1 MKLHTTYLEGAV
13 LPTVVVAALVMLT
26 ATLGLL
32 ALWEQETL
40 LFTRTQRLR
49 QARAD
54 VESAALLYRLHPD
67 ERALTA
73 AGGYLLYDSLPQ
85 SRIFVRREPW
95 GLYELLHITTA
106 DSLVASSRIV
116 GAEPDPARTLFYA
129 DDRTAVT
136 LAGDTRLHG
145 TLRLPQNGL
154 TYGRVG
160 AEFYRGEEVPRTAIR
175 SSAAMLPAPSAA
187 VAARIGALFA
197 FAQQL
202 PAAGDLPDSLGI
214 SFRDPTVALRLGTA
228 EIGGC
233 TLRGRIVLA
242 ADELRIDSACR
253 LENVLVCARKI
264 TVGSGAR
271 IAAQL
276 FARDTVVVEPCAV
289 LEYPSGIYA
298 GRYAE
303 LGDRA
308 TADGYVIVRDT
319 VRHKKMAASY
329 RQSRTARVRGLLHA
343 DGAAQVQGDRRGV
356 CGAQTGRLLLAAGI
370 LQGYALRPYAARKFR
385 HGATAVAR
393 RRRGRAQK
401 GGRMRRVKRASGGRL
416 RAASLVEAVVAA
428 VVLLIAFTAAMEL
441 LPRLTLRGDD
451 ALAVA
456 EAEYRAMCAF
466 DKYGSGVWPAGTYVE
481 RYGGG
486 EATVRVEPYRQ
497 YNDVQLITIE
507 VRIDGSRKRIVHRQL
522 VECAE

>member
-13 LPTVVVAALVMLT
+13 LPTVVAAALVMLT

-54 VESAALLYRLHPD
+54 VESAALLHRLHPD

-187 VAARIGALFA
+187 AAARIGALFA

-202 PAAGDLPDSLGI
+202 PAAGDLPDSLGV

-276 FARDTVVVEPCAV
+276 FARDTV
-289 LEYPSGIYA
+289 
-298 GRYAE
+298 
-303 LGDRA
+303 
-308 TADGYVIVRDT
+308 
-319 VRHKKMAASY
+319 RHKKMAASY

-343 DGAAQVQGDRRGV
+343 DGAAQVQGIV
-356 CGAQTGRLLLAAGI
+356 AGCAE
-370 LQGYALRPYAARKFR
+370 LRQAVYFSPQGYYKDMLYDLTLLENS
-385 HGATAVAR
+385 ATA
-393 RRRGRAQK
+393 QPLWH
-401 GGRMRRVKRASGGRL
+401 GGA
-416 RAASLVEAVVAA
+416 EAVRRKEA
-428 VVLLIAFTAAMEL
+428 V
-441 LPRLTLRGDD
+441 
-451 ALAVA
+451 
-456 EAEYRAMCAF
+456 C
-466 DKYGSGVWPAGTYVE
+466 VE
-481 RYGGG
+481 
-486 EATVRVEPYRQ
+486 
-497 YNDVQLITIE
+497 
-507 VRIDGSRKRIVHRQL
+507 
-522 VECAE
+522 

>member
-343 DGAAQVQGDRRGV
+343 DGAAQVRGSSRGV
-356 CGAQTGRLLLAAGI
+356 RSSDRPSTSRRRDTTRICSTTLRCSKIPPRRNRCGTAAPRPC
-370 LQGYALRPYAARKFR
+370 AERRPYASSKTGLGRKAARGLARRSRRSGGGAADRFHGGNGAAAPSDAARGRCARSCRSRIPGHVRLRQIRIRRMARR
-385 HGATAVAR
+385 HVRRAVR
-393 RRRGRAQK
+393 RRRSDGAR
-401 GGRMRRVKRASGGRL
+401 G
-416 RAASLVEAVVAA
+416 AVSA
-428 VVLLIAFTAAMEL
+428 I
-441 LPRLTLRGDD
+441 
-451 ALAVA
+451 
-456 EAEYRAMCAF
+456 
-466 DKYGSGVWPAGTYVE
+466 
-481 RYGGG
+481 
-486 EATVRVEPYRQ
+486 Q
-497 YNDVQLITIE
+497 
-507 VRIDGSRKRIVHRQL
+507 
-522 VECAE
+522 

>member
-54 VESAALLYRLHPD
+54 VESAALLHRLHPD

-187 VAARIGALFA
+187 AAARIGALFA

-343 DGAAQVQGDRRGV
+343 DGAAQVQGIV
-356 CGAQTGRLLLAAGI
+356 AGCAE
-370 LQGYALRPYAARKFR
+370 LRQAVYFSPQGYYKDMLYDLTLLENS
-385 HGATAVAR
+385 ATA
-393 RRRGRAQK
+393 QPLWH
-401 GGRMRRVKRASGGRL
+401 GGA
-416 RAASLVEAVVAA
+416 EAVVAA

>member
-95 GLYELLHITTA
+95 GLYELLRITTA

-202 PAAGDLPDSLGI
+202 PAAGDLPDSLGV

-308 TADGYVIVRDT
+308 TADGYVIVERTLEDEVEVLNVPLPAVLCVT
-319 VRHKKMAASY
+319 SDINTPKIPAMKAILGAGKKPVTQWSAADINW
-329 RQSRTARVRGLLHA
+329 VPVPE
-343 DGAAQVQGDRRGV
+343 QV
-356 CGAQTGRLLLAAGI
+356 
-370 LQGYALRPYAARKFR
+370 KF
-385 HGATAVAR
+385 V
-393 RRRGRAQK
+393 
-401 GGRMRRVKRASGGRL
+401 
-416 RAASLVEAVVAA
+416 SLSA
-428 VVLLIAFTAAMEL
+428 
-441 LPRLTLRGDD
+441 PQQ
-451 ALAVA
+451 A
-456 EAEYRAMCAF
+456 E
-466 DKYGSGVWPAGTYVE
+466 
-481 RYGGG
+481 
-486 EATVRVEPYRQ
+486 
-497 YNDVQLITIE
+497 
-507 VRIDGSRKRIVHRQL
+507 RKRVVIEGDSPQAISELADHLRK
-522 VECAE
+522 AMN

>member
-1 MKLHTTYLEGAV
+1 MGAGD
-13 LPTVVVAALVMLT
+13 AALH
-26 ATLGLL
+26 AH
-32 ALWEQETL
+32 AAAAA
-40 LFTRTQRLR
+40 
-49 QARAD
+49 ARAD

-73 AGGYLLYDSLPQ
+73 AGGYLLYDSPAAVAHLRAP
-85 SRIFVRREPW
+85 RAVGPLRTAAHHDGRLARREQPHRRCRTRSRTDA
-95 GLYELLHITTA
+95 LH
-106 DSLVASSRIV
+106 
-116 GAEPDPARTLFYA
+116 A

-160 AEFYRGEEVPRTAIR
+160 AEFYRGEEVPARRSAARQRCFPHLRLPSRHGSAHSSLSRSSCRPPAICPTASAYRSAIR
-175 SSAAMLPAPSAA
+175 PSPCASARPRSAA
-187 VAARIGALFA
+187 
-197 FAQQL
+197 
-202 PAAGDLPDSLGI
+202 
-214 SFRDPTVALRLGTA
+214 
-228 EIGGC
+228 

-289 LEYPSGIYA
+289 LEYPSGICA

-343 DGAAQVQGDRRGV
+343 DGAAQVQGIVAGVRSSDRPS
-356 CGAQTGRLLLAAGI
+356 TS
-370 LQGYALRPYAARKFR
+370 
-385 HGATAVAR
+385 R
-393 RRRGRAQK
+393 RRDTTGICSTTLRCSK
-401 GGRMRRVKRASGGRL
+401 IPPRRNRCGT
-416 RAASLVEAVVAA
+416 AAPRPCAEREAV
-428 VVLLIAFTAAMEL
+428 
-441 LPRLTLRGDD
+441 
-451 ALAVA
+451 
-456 EAEYRAMCAF
+456 C
-466 DKYGSGVWPAGTYVE
+466 VE
-481 RYGGG
+481 
-486 EATVRVEPYRQ
+486 
-497 YNDVQLITIE
+497 
-507 VRIDGSRKRIVHRQL
+507 
-522 VECAE
+522 

>member
-175 SSAAMLPAPSAA
+175 SSARRLPAPSSAA
-187 VAARIGALFA
+187 A
-197 FAQQL
+197 
-202 PAAGDLPDSLGI
+202 
-214 SFRDPTVALRLGTA
+214 
-228 EIGGC
+228 
-233 TLRGRIVLA
+233 
-242 ADELRIDSACR
+242 
-253 LENVLVCARKI
+253 
-264 TVGSGAR
+264 
-271 IAAQL
+271 
-276 FARDTVVVEPCAV
+276 
-289 LEYPSGIYA
+289 
-298 GRYAE
+298 
-303 LGDRA
+303 
-308 TADGYVIVRDT
+308 
-319 VRHKKMAASY
+319 
-329 RQSRTARVRGLLHA
+329 
-343 DGAAQVQGDRRGV
+343 
-356 CGAQTGRLLLAAGI
+356 
-370 LQGYALRPYAARKFR
+370 
-385 HGATAVAR
+385 
-393 RRRGRAQK
+393 
-401 GGRMRRVKRASGGRL
+401 
-416 RAASLVEAVVAA
+416 
-428 VVLLIAFTAAMEL
+428 
-441 LPRLTLRGDD
+441 
-451 ALAVA
+451 
-456 EAEYRAMCAF
+456 
-466 DKYGSGVWPAGTYVE
+466 
-481 RYGGG
+481 
-486 EATVRVEPYRQ
+486 
-497 YNDVQLITIE
+497 
-507 VRIDGSRKRIVHRQL
+507 
-522 VECAE
+522 

>member
-289 LEYPSGIYA
+289 LEYPSGICA

-329 RQSRTARVRGLLHA
+329 RQSRTARVRGA
-343 DGAAQVQGDRRGV
+343 SSCGWRGAGAGDRRGV

-370 LQGYALRPYAARKFR
+370 LQGYALRPYAARKSR
-385 HGATAVAR
+385 HGATAVVR

-428 VVLLIAFTAAMEL
+428 VLLLIAFTAAMEL

-497 YNDVQLITIE
+497 YRDVQLITIE

>member
-1 MKLHTTYLEGAV
+1 MKLHTTYLAGAV

-95 GLYELLHITTA
+95 GLYELLYITTA

-154 TYGRVG
+154 TYGRLG

-175 SSAAMLPAPSAA
+175 GSARRLPAPSAA

-202 PAAGDLPDSLGI
+202 PAAGDLPDSLGV

-233 TLRGRIVLA
+233 TLHGRIVLA

-253 LENVLVCARKI
+253 LGNVLVCARKI

-276 FARDTVVVEPCAV
+276 FARDTVVVEPCAA

-319 VRHKKMAASY
+319 VWHKKMAASY
-329 RQSRTARVRGLLHA
+329 RQSRTARVRGA
-343 DGAAQVQGDRRGV
+343 SSCGWRGAGAGDRRGV

-401 GGRMRRVKRASGGRL
+401 GGRMRRVKRASGGKL

-428 VVLLIAFTAAMEL
+428 VVLLIVFTAAMEL

>member
-214 SFRDPTVALRLGTA
+214 SFRDPARP
-228 EIGGC
+228 
-233 TLRGRIVLA
+233 R
-242 ADELRIDSACR
+242 SA
-253 LENVLVCARKI
+253 
-264 TVGSGAR
+264 
-271 IAAQL
+271 
-276 FARDTVVVEPCAV
+276 
-289 LEYPSGIYA
+289 
-298 GRYAE
+298 
-303 LGDRA
+303 
-308 TADGYVIVRDT
+308 
-319 VRHKKMAASY
+319 
-329 RQSRTARVRGLLHA
+329 
-343 DGAAQVQGDRRGV
+343 
-356 CGAQTGRLLLAAGI
+356 
-370 LQGYALRPYAARKFR
+370 AARC
-385 HGATAVAR
+385 A
-393 RRRGRAQK
+393 
-401 GGRMRRVKRASGGRL
+401 GGSCSQPTSCAS
-416 RAASLVEAVVAA
+416 
-428 VVLLIAFTAAMEL
+428 T
-441 LPRLTLRGDD
+441 P
-451 ALAVA
+451 
-456 EAEYRAMCAF
+456 
-466 DKYGSGVWPAGTYVE
+466 PAGWKTYWSAHARSRSAAE
-481 RYGGG
+481 PASRRSSSP
-486 EATVRVEPYRQ
+486 ATR
-497 YNDVQLITIE
+497 
-507 VRIDGSRKRIVHRQL
+507 SS
-522 VECAE
+522 

>member
-13 LPTVVVAALVMLT
+13 LPTVVAAALVMLT

-175 SSAAMLPAPSAA
+175 SSAAMLPAPSSAA
-187 VAARIGALFA
+187 AARIGALFA

-214 SFRDPTVALRLGTA
+214 SFRDPTVALHLGTA

-253 LENVLVCARKI
+253 LGNVLVCARKI

-276 FARDTVVVEPCAV
+276 FARDTVVVEPCAA
-289 LEYPSGIYA
+289 LEYPSGICA

-343 DGAAQVQGDRRGV
+343 DGGAGAGDRRGV

-428 VVLLIAFTAAMEL
+428 VLLLIVFTAAMEL

-456 EAEYRAMCAF
+456 EAEYRAVCAF
-466 DKYGSGVWPAGTYVE
+466 DKYGSGVWPAGTYIE

-497 YNDVQLITIE
+497 YRDVQLITIE

>member
-1 MKLHTTYLEGAV
+1 M
-13 LPTVVVAALVMLT
+13 
-26 ATLGLL
+26 
-32 ALWEQETL
+32 
-40 LFTRTQRLR
+40 
-49 QARAD
+49 
-54 VESAALLYRLHPD
+54 
-67 ERALTA
+67 
-73 AGGYLLYDSLPQ
+73 
-85 SRIFVRREPW
+85 
-95 GLYELLHITTA
+95 
-106 DSLVASSRIV
+106 
-116 GAEPDPARTLFYA
+116 
-129 DDRTAVT
+129 
-136 LAGDTRLHG
+136 
-145 TLRLPQNGL
+145 
-154 TYGRVG
+154 G

-253 LENVLVCARKI
+253 LENVLVCARKV

-289 LEYPSGIYA
+289 LEYPSGICA

-343 DGAAQVQGDRRGV
+343 DGAAQVQGIV
-356 CGAQTGRLLLAAGI
+356 AGCAE
-370 LQGYALRPYAARKFR
+370 LRQVVYFSPQGYYKDMLYDLTLLENP
-385 HGATAVAR
+385 ATA
-393 RRRGRAQK
+393 QPLWY
-401 GGRMRRVKRASGGRL
+401 GGA
-416 RAASLVEAVVAA
+416 EAVRRKEA
-428 VVLLIAFTAAMEL
+428 V
-441 LPRLTLRGDD
+441 
-451 ALAVA
+451 
-456 EAEYRAMCAF
+456 C
-466 DKYGSGVWPAGTYVE
+466 VE
-481 RYGGG
+481 
-486 EATVRVEPYRQ
+486 
-497 YNDVQLITIE
+497 
-507 VRIDGSRKRIVHRQL
+507 
-522 VECAE
+522 

>member
-202 PAAGDLPDSLGI
+202 PAGRRSARQPRHIVPRSDRRPAPRHG
-214 SFRDPTVALRLGTA
+214 RDRRLHAARADRARSRRAAHRLRL
-228 EIGGC
+228 
-233 TLRGRIVLA
+233 
-242 ADELRIDSACR
+242 
-253 LENVLVCARKI
+253 
-264 TVGSGAR
+264 
-271 IAAQL
+271 
-276 FARDTVVVEPCAV
+276 
-289 LEYPSGIYA
+289 
-298 GRYAE
+298 
-303 LGDRA
+303 
-308 TADGYVIVRDT
+308 
-319 VRHKKMAASY
+319 
-329 RQSRTARVRGLLHA
+329 
-343 DGAAQVQGDRRGV
+343 
-356 CGAQTGRLLLAAGI
+356 
-370 LQGYALRPYAARKFR
+370 
-385 HGATAVAR
+385 
-393 RRRGRAQK
+393 
-401 GGRMRRVKRASGGRL
+401 
-416 RAASLVEAVVAA
+416 
-428 VVLLIAFTAAMEL
+428 
-441 LPRLTLRGDD
+441 
-451 ALAVA
+451 
-456 EAEYRAMCAF
+456 
-466 DKYGSGVWPAGTYVE
+466 PAG
-481 RYGGG
+481 
-486 EATVRVEPYRQ
+486 
-497 YNDVQLITIE
+497 
-507 VRIDGSRKRIVHRQL
+507 KRIGLRTQDHGRQRSP
-522 VECAE
+522 ASRRSSSPATRSS

>member
-242 ADELRIDSACR
+242 
-253 LENVLVCARKI
+253 
-264 TVGSGAR
+264 
-271 IAAQL
+271 
-276 FARDTVVVEPCAV
+276 RDTVVVEPCAV
-289 LEYPSGIYA
+289 LEYPSGICA

-343 DGAAQVQGDRRGV
+343 DGAAQVQGIV
-356 CGAQTGRLLLAAGI
+356 AGCAE
-370 LQGYALRPYAARKFR
+370 LRQVVYFSPQGYYKDMLYDLTLLENP
-385 HGATAVAR
+385 ATA
-393 RRRGRAQK
+393 QPLWH
-401 GGRMRRVKRASGGRL
+401 GGA
-416 RAASLVEAVVAA
+416 EAVRRKEA
-428 VVLLIAFTAAMEL
+428 V
-441 LPRLTLRGDD
+441 
-451 ALAVA
+451 
-456 EAEYRAMCAF
+456 C
-466 DKYGSGVWPAGTYVE
+466 VE
-481 RYGGG
+481 
-486 EATVRVEPYRQ
+486 
-497 YNDVQLITIE
+497 
-507 VRIDGSRKRIVHRQL
+507 
-522 VECAE
+522 

>member
-49 QARAD
+49 QARVD
-54 VESAALLYRLHPD
+54 VESAALLHRLHPD

-187 VAARIGALFA
+187 VAAR
-197 FAQQL
+197 
-202 PAAGDLPDSLGI
+202 P
-214 SFRDPTVALRLGTA
+214 R
-228 EIGGC
+228 
-233 TLRGRIVLA
+233 
-242 ADELRIDSACR
+242 SA
-253 LENVLVCARKI
+253 
-264 TVGSGAR
+264 
-271 IAAQL
+271 
-276 FARDTVVVEPCAV
+276 
-289 LEYPSGIYA
+289 
-298 GRYAE
+298 
-303 LGDRA
+303 
-308 TADGYVIVRDT
+308 
-319 VRHKKMAASY
+319 
-329 RQSRTARVRGLLHA
+329 
-343 DGAAQVQGDRRGV
+343 
-356 CGAQTGRLLLAAGI
+356 
-370 LQGYALRPYAARKFR
+370 AARC
-385 HGATAVAR
+385 A
-393 RRRGRAQK
+393 
-401 GGRMRRVKRASGGRL
+401 GGSCSQPTSCAS
-416 RAASLVEAVVAA
+416 
-428 VVLLIAFTAAMEL
+428 T
-441 LPRLTLRGDD
+441 P
-451 ALAVA
+451 
-456 EAEYRAMCAF
+456 
-466 DKYGSGVWPAGTYVE
+466 PAGWKTYWSAHVRSRSAAE
-481 RYGGG
+481 PASRRSSSP
-486 EATVRVEPYRQ
+486 ATR
-497 YNDVQLITIE
+497 
-507 VRIDGSRKRIVHRQL
+507 SS
-522 VECAE
+522 